1 MYGFYPVE
9 VQAYACSVETPV
21 PALAC
26 SWPMRVALATR
37 CSTANSLCRPHRRTI
52 RSAAATRGFRMPA
65 PLSPNQPWR
74 GRCWSAR
81 ARLASPWHGSLAT
94 ASYGDDRALR
104 QYLEEHRQAYVLA
117 VSGKASVWLQHQ
129 QRRISTLLRALPAEG
144 WERLSAGMG
153 SKGPRWY
160 AWRRLEASA
169 PAQGCWNRWCCSA
182 VASWSRRR

>member
-1 MYGFYPVE
+1 
-9 VQAYACSVETPV
+9 
-21 PALAC
+21 
-26 SWPMRVALATR
+26 MRVALATR

-65 PLSPNQPWR
+65 PLSAQPAL
-74 GRCWSAR
+74 AR
-81 ARLASPWHGSLAT
+81 QMLERTRTAGVAVAWITGD